1 MIVAMV
7 APVIMLVAM
16 IVIML
21 VAVIVIV
28 AVIMC
33 MLRLSMRNRSLATTS
48 STRLPPRQ
56 GCHLSDLGKG
66 DLISLR

>member
-7 APVIMLVAM
+7 APVIM
-16 IVIML
+16 I
-21 VAVIVIV
+21 VAVIMRM

-56 GCHLSDLGKG
+56 GCRLSDLGKG